1 MSQMPGGP
9 SPYGP
14 SPFGGGFGGG
24 MRNPAPYGGGIGGGL
39 MNKPSMNQYQMP
51 PMNQMP
57 RRMPGGP
64 SKGGASSTGGW
75 MRNLP
80 SSPMMQRP
88 MPGGPGKARNRG
100 QSGGGSWFG
109 GGMPG
114 GPGKGRSQDPFRRQ
128 TMQPQPD
135 QMVGNNPVS
144 TPTGGQDTSTDYSGY
159 LDFYNNRNFQLK
171 PVGNNPPQVDLSQ
184 HQRPAGIP
192 GAPTG
197 GQLMRQMQEGQIG
210 RPQPMPFQGGQRGI
224 VAGEMGGNQRMQGLG
239 SPQFSVGGGYGQ
251 APMMNP
257 MAQQAQQGFFGQL
270 QSMPYRPSFGQART
284 QGPMNMPQPIMRTG
298 RRFYGGGIMDLYPR

>member
-1 MSQMPGGP
+1 MTVIMGN
-9 SPYGP
+9 
-14 SPFGGGFGGG
+14 PFGGGFGGG

-75 MRNLP
+75 MKNLP

-114 GPGKGRSQDPFRRQ
+114 GPGKGRSQDTF
-128 TMQPQPD
+128 QPQQYQSPWAI
-135 QMVGNNPVS
+135 Q
-144 TPTGGQDTSTDYSGY
+144 TG
-159 LDFYNNRNFQLK
+159 RNSPMRTFAPPQF
-171 PVGNNPPQVDLSQ
+171 GNNPPQSPQ
-184 HQRPAGIP
+184 PAP
-192 GAPTG
+192 P
-197 GQLMRQMQEGQIG
+197 MQQGQIG
-210 RPQPMPFQGGQRGI
+210 RPQPMPFQGGQGGI